1 MTGDERL
8 RPSEEAPADEAPSDE
23 APSDEA
29 RAPRRTPRF
38 GFDVTPRVLGR
49 GHSRYVRGLKVV
61 LPARAAII
69 LILVFAWPQVHPR
82 DTIPDPDS
90 LRIRP
95 PPPPHL
101 LVQPVR
107 YIVT

>member
-61 LPARAAII
+61 LPASAAII
-69 LILVFAWPQVHPR
+69 VILVFAWPQVHLRDPIPR
-82 DTIPDPDS
+82 SEERRVGKECVSTGRSRGVPY
-90 LRIRP
+90 
-95 PPPPHL
+95 H
-101 LVQPVR
+101 
-107 YIVT
+107 